1 MDKAKETIV
10 KKPYSPPHLIVH
22 GTVRE
27 LTKKVGVIGGPDS
40 GGKRPSIRTK
50 M

>member
-1 MDKAKETIV
+1 MDKASKPIT

-27 LTKKVGVIGGPDS
+27 LTQKVGIRPPNDGGV
-40 GGKRPSIRTK
+40 RPRVRTNVG
-50 M
+50 